1 MENSQI
7 EGLDPTLREARAKVL
22 ARVYAY
28 ILSPEWGES
37 DEPIIL
43 GTRQRRPSKRKT
55 QGTD

>member
-7 EGLDPTLREARAKVL
+7 EGLDPALREARAKVL
-22 ARVYAY
+22 ARVYTY
-28 ILSPEWGES
+28 ILSPEWGEP